1 MINFSRIEPNI
12 FIGSA
17 PQTKMD
23 ADRLA
28 QMKITAVISLQ
39 SDADLKGHGIDWPKL
54 QNDYED
60 LGIFAERFPIVDFD
74 EADLGRRLP
83 EPVMTLNQL
92 LSVGH
97 RLYVH
102 CNAGICR
109 APATVLTYFC
119 HYRGLSIQDGL
130 SMLRKERPQVHP
142 YIGAVEL
149 ALESLSI
156 SR

>member
-12 FIGSA
+12 FVGSA

-39 SDADLKGHGIDWPKL
+39 SDADLKGHGIDWTKL

-60 LGIFAERFPIVDFD
+60 LGILVQRFPVVDFD

-83 EPVMTLNQL
+83 EPVTVSYTHLTLPTIY
-92 LSVGH
+92 SV
-97 RLYVH
+97 
-102 CNAGICR
+102 
-109 APATVLTYFC
+109 
-119 HYRGLSIQDGL
+119 
-130 SMLRKERPQVHP
+130 
-142 YIGAVEL
+142 
-149 ALESLSI
+149 
-156 SR
+156 

>member
-12 FIGSA
+12 FVGSA

-109 APATVLTYFC
+109 APATVLTYIC

-130 SMLRKERPQVHP
+130 TMLRKERPQVHP
-142 YIGAVEL
+142 YLGAVEL
-149 ALESLSI
+149 ALKSLKASP
-156 SR
+156 